1 MSTDDLTA
9 LAARTAGA
17 LWGEIVRAFQR
28 VRERIIADALAQAV
42 LARNAETVVEQ
53 VALTD
58 LTNALADLQTKIAPV
73 RAASWEN
80 ATPKGLSHPLLRETL
95 GANALRRPESLQAI
109 ARADL
114 ARIQGITRE
123 TQEAIRAILAKGL
136 ENGTHPTTLAR
147 QIREQVGLT
156 RQGVARVAKYRAKLE
171 GEGRKP
177 AMVNRMVASKTKAL
191 IAERA
196 KLIATTEVAR
206 ARGEG
211 QRMQWE
217 RMVADGILKSEEWRQ
232 EWVTAHDEIVQK
244 CPICR
249 PMDGQRVRIGE
260 PFISPVGPLANAP
273 AHPRCRCIARLV
285 AANFRVGQP
294 TAPARDA
301 ILANLGR
308 LGTP

>member
-28 VRERIIADALAQAV
+28 VRERIIADALAQSI
-42 LARNAETVVEQ
+42 LTRNAEAVVEQ

-73 RAASWEN
+73 RSAAWEN

-95 GANALRRPESLQAI
+95 GANALRRPESLTAI

-114 ARIQGITRE
+114 SRIQGITKE
-123 TQEAIRAILAKGL
+123 TQEAIRQILAKGL
-136 ENGTHPTTLAR
+136 ENGTHSRTLAR

-156 RQGVARVAKYRAKLE
+156 RQGAATVAKYRAKLE

-177 AMVNRMVASKTKAL
+177 AVVNRLVAKKTDAL
-191 IAERA
+191 IAKRA
-196 KLIATTEVAR
+196 QVIAQTEVAR

-217 RMVADGILKSEEWRQ
+217 RMVADGILKPEEWRV
-232 EWVTAHDEIVQK
+232 EWVTAHDEIVAR
-244 CPICR
+244 CPTCF

-260 PFISPVGPLANAP
+260 PFLTPAGPALNAP
-273 AHPRCRCIARLV
+273 LHPLCRCITRLTPV
-285 AANFRVGQP
+285 NFRVGQP

-301 ILANLGR
+301 ILANIGR
-308 LGTP
+308 LGAP

>member
-28 VRERIIADALAQAV
+28 VRERIVSEALAQAV
-42 LARNAETVVEQ
+42 LTRNAEAVVEQ

-73 RAASWEN
+73 RSAAWEN

-95 GANALRRPESLQAI
+95 GANALRRPESLTAI

-114 ARIQGITRE
+114 SRIQGITKE
-123 TQEAIRAILAKGL
+123 TQEAIRQILAKGL
-136 ENGTHPTTLAR
+136 ENGTHPRTLAR

-156 RQGVARVAKYRAKLE
+156 RQGASTVAKYRAKLE

-177 AMVNRMVASKTKAL
+177 AVVNRLVAKKTDAL
-191 IAERA
+191 IAKRA
-196 KLIATTEVAR
+196 QVIAQTEVAR

-217 RMVADGILKSEEWRQ
+217 RMVADGILKPEEWRV
-232 EWVTAHDEIVQK
+232 EWVTAHDERT
-244 CPICR
+244 CPVCA
-249 PMDGQRVRIGE
+249 PVDGQRVRIGE
-260 PFISPVGPLANAP
+260 PFLTPAGPALNAP
-273 AHPRCRCIARLV
+273 LHPLCRCITRLTPV
-285 AANFRVGQP
+285 NFRVGQP

-301 ILANLGR
+301 ILANIGR
-308 LGTP
+308 LGAP